1 MKIQFNNICITS
13 KHIMIVISISSIIST
28 IVLAYWKLFD
38 KQNNTDLSML
48 IFSLLISVSSLYLI
62 NK

>member
-1 MKIQFNNICITS
+1 MMIEFKNIRITS
-13 KHIMIVISISSIIST
+13 KHIMIVVSTISIIST
-28 IVLAYWKLFD
+28 IVLAYFKLFNNQD
-38 KQNNTDLSML
+38 NTDLTML

>member
-1 MKIQFNNICITS
+1 MMIEFKNIRITS
-13 KHIMIVISISSIIST
+13 KHIMIVVSTISIIST
-28 IVLAYWKLFD
+28 ILLAYFKLFNNQD
-38 KQNNTDLSML
+38 NTDLTML

>member
-1 MKIQFNNICITS
+1 MIEFKNIRITS
-13 KHIMIVISISSIIST
+13 KHIMIVVSTISIIST
-28 IVLAYWKLFD
+28 ILLAYFKLFNNQD
-38 KQNNTDLSML
+38 NTDLTML

>member
-1 MKIQFNNICITS
+1 MIEFKNIRITS
-13 KHIMIVISISSIIST
+13 KHIMIVVSTISIIST
-28 IVLAYWKLFD
+28 IVLAYFKLFNNQD
-38 KQNNTDLSML
+38 NTDLTML

>member
-1 MKIQFNNICITS
+1 MMIEFKNIRITS
-13 KHIMIVISISSIIST
+13 KHIMIVVSTISIIST
-28 IVLAYWKLFD
+28 IVLAYFKLFNN
-38 KQNNTDLSML
+38 QNNTDLTML

>member
-1 MKIQFNNICITS
+1 MKIQFNNIRITS
-13 KHIMIVISISSIIST
+13 KHIMIVVSIISIIST
-28 IVLAYWKLFD
+28 IVLTYWEIFD
-38 KQNNTDLSML
+38 KQNNTNLSQL